1 MFELIKTLTELTG
14 PVGVEDAVQEWVA
27 AAWRDRG
34 LDVRRTP
41 IGNVLGHL
49 GGRGPKLLIGAHA
62 DEICFRVKSIDD
74 RGFIWLTTGRGGG
87 ELRPP
92 EPVPLGLVAE
102 ILTDAGTVRG
112 TFVSLT
118 GHVKTRAQ
126 RAQRPHARLVRFLR
140 RYRCAQSR
148 RYRGARHPPGMPGH
162 QHGRDASRRAKIVR
176 QSDGRPGALALMTA
190 FADQVDR
197 GRLQY
202 DVWLVSTVQEE
213 IGLIGARSAAAGFDL
228 GVIVEVGL
236 AGDTPLVDPR
246 QFPLALGAGP
256 IVVHKDQTVVY
267 ARTLTAALLRCA
279 RTAGIP
285 VQHGVFQNFSSDGRE
300 WIEASS
306 TAMVAFP
313 CRYLAQSLRDGP
325 GVGPRPDRRP
335 LAGARDHAA
344 RVAAPT
350 SGQAVD
356 SRVNFSGKRS

>member
-126 RAQRPHARLVRFLR
+126 RAEDRTLDWFDFYVDI
-140 RYRCAQSR
+140 
-148 RYRGARHPPGMPGH
+148 GARSRADIEALGIHPGCPVINTVVT
-162 QHGRDASRRAKIVR
+162 RREGQNIVGKAMDDR
-176 QSDGRPGALALMTA
+176 AALALMTA

-300 WIEASS
+300 WIQEGVP

-313 CRYLAQSLRDGP
+313 CRYTHSPYETVQESDLVQTADLLRAFATTP
-325 GVGPRPDRRP
+325 P
-335 LAGARDHAA
+335 A
-344 RVAAPT
+344 
-350 SGQAVD
+350 
-356 SRVNFSGKRS
+356 

>member
-14 PVGVEDAVQEWVA
+14 PVGVEDAVQEWVS

-126 RAQRPHARLVRFLR
+126 RAEDRTLDWFDFYVDI
-140 RYRCAQSR
+140 
-148 RYRGARHPPGMPGH
+148 GARSRADIEALGIHPGCPVINTVVT
-162 QHGRDASRRAKIVR
+162 RREGQNIVGKAMDDR
-176 QSDGRPGALALMTA
+176 AALALMTA

-300 WIEASS
+300 WIQEGVP

-313 CRYLAQSLRDGP
+313 CRYTHSPYETVQESDLVQTADLLRAFATTP
-325 GVGPRPDRRP
+325 P
-335 LAGARDHAA
+335 A
-344 RVAAPT
+344 
-350 SGQAVD
+350 
-356 SRVNFSGKRS
+356 